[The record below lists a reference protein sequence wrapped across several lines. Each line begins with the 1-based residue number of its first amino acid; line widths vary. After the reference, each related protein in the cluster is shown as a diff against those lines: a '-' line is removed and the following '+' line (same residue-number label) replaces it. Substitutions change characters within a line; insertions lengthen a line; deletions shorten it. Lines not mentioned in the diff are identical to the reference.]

1 MKFIKLISVTFL
13 ILLTLTA
20 CVTDSRKEL
29 FKTDT
34 SQVEL
39 RSFQTRAF
47 DTTDRDKTL
56 RTVIATMQDL
66 GFVISKADAEVGVV
80 SGSKLAGRN
89 SALLTVTVRD
99 KNEKQI
105 MVRANAQQKLA
116 AVESPEIYQDFF
128 IALEKAMFLKA
139 QQVD

>member
-1 MKFIKLISVTFL
+1 MLDQNESPLAKVFQQLFANLNFYVGFG
-13 ILLTLTA
+13 
-20 CVTDSRKEL
+20 SRNGKN
-29 FKTDT
+29 
-34 SQVEL
+34 
-39 RSFQTRAF
+39 
-47 DTTDRDKTL
+47 RDKTL

-99 KNEKQI
+99 KNDKQI

-128 IALEKAMFLKA
+128 IALEKTMLLKA
-139 QQVD
+139 QQVY